1 MLLKTLLI
9 VVKAVRTA
17 QGVCFAGVHKRLT
30 RIETPKDV
38 QKCYS

>member
-9 VVKAVRTA
+9 AKAVKAA
-17 QGVCFAGVHKRLT
+17 QGACFADVHKRLT